1 MILFT
6 AILASTAAEYWNSES
21 EDATSYSDSYS
32 DMMNDLLLPSTDTTT
47 ISSASDNFNQAFNTG
62 TQAAA
67 SIATGDFS
75 RNTVTENVDTGMSW
89 PSHSNSPSG
98 LGTSAYNSDFVETS
112 NQGYL
117 YPDMDYLAHFEF
129 DSTAL
134 TAATPHSSQPDNLF
148 LPPPTHVV
156 DSFPSDSP
164 NSVPEDSIQVL
175 HNPNKRLRIS
185 DFTEE
190 NILPDNERRKR
201 SKPERLIL

>member
-1 MILFT
+1 MIFFM

-21 EDATSYSDSYS
+21 EDAMSYSDSYS

-67 SIATGDFS
+67 LIATGDFS
-75 RNTVTENVDTGMSW
+75 RNTMTENVDTGMSW

-98 LGTSAYNSDFVETS
+98 LGTSAYNSDFVETLD
-112 NQGYL
+112 QGYP
-117 YPDMDYLAHFEF
+117 YPNMDYLAHFEF
-129 DSTAL
+129 NPTV
-134 TAATPHSSQPDNLF
+134 ATPHSSQLDNLF

-156 DSFPSDSP
+156 D
-164 NSVPEDSIQVL
+164 SVPEDSIQVL

-190 NILPDNERRKR
+190 NILPDNER
-201 SKPERLIL
+201 